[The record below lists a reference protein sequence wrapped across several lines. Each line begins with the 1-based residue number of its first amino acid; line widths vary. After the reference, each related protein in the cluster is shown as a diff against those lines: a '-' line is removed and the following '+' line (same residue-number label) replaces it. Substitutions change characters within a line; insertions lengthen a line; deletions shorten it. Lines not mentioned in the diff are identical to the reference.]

1 MKKQE
6 TAFEAFFVFFSLG
19 APDQWR
25 SLRSCEVLHN
35 ANVLHNV
42 FMNTTVMYLYLFMC
56 KHSFQFKEYFL
67 SCFDRSSF

>member
-1 MKKQE
+1 MEWLKAQPASLQWE
-6 TAFEAFFVFFSLG
+6 IHVTSGDHFEA
-19 APDQWR
+19 
-25 SLRSCEVLHN
+25 CEVLHN
-35 ANVLHNV
+35 VNVLHNV